1 MATKKTNP
9 KQLDLFDPQKKQRKA
24 PVGVT
29 LAPDDL
35 HMLDVIQ
42 RRYGLN
48 RSATIRACIH
58 KVYSMTVVL

>member
-1 MATKKTNP
+1 MATKKPTP
-9 KQLDLFDPQKKQRKA
+9 KQYDLFDPQEKQRKA

-42 RRYGLN
+42 NRYGMN
-48 RSATIRACIH
+48 RSATIRAIIH
-58 KVYSMTVVL
+58 KVYSMTEK

>member
-1 MATKKTNP
+1 MATKKPQP
-9 KQLDLFDPQKKQRKA
+9 KQRELFDPQEKQRKA

-42 RRYGLN
+42 SRYGMN

-58 KVYSMTVVL
+58 KVYSMTEE